1 LHRKAKNI
9 TIDRCWKLAEEVILK
24 ASKRKCA
31 IILEDLQGL
40 RRSGD
45 ESGERTRWELEMF
58 AYRKLQCSIK
68 ARP

>member
-40 RRSGD
+40 RRSG
-45 ESGERTRWELEMF
+45 ERTRWELEMF
-58 AYRKLQCSIK
+58 AYRKLQRSIK